1 MAKAKQEILK
11 KQDLNDLVDKLSD
24 NNKTEGLLLINQL
37 VFIIDTLEKLKEI
50 VNKNGVL
57 EDFKQ
62 GKQEFIR
69 ESTALKSYNTTMK
82 TYNTTLSS
90 LLKLIDTDKENQKQK
105 NQNKNLNDLLLDFE
119 FLYLGDPKIKQEYA
133 KLINLDASKWRTIND
148 NDKDY
153 LKYVLSIFN
162 QRENT
167 NLTLDDI
174 ITKRFLD
181 D

>member
-105 NQNKNLNDLLLDFE
+105 TADLVPK
-119 FLYLGDPKIKQEYA
+119 LYLLAGQKEHSKHVGDQTAVQI
-133 KLINLDASKWRTIND
+133 W
-148 NDKDY
+148 
-153 LKYVLSIFN
+153 
-162 QRENT
+162 
-167 NLTLDDI
+167 
-174 ITKRFLD
+174 
-181 D
+181 